1 MTLKKKNLNLIAI
14 GGLKNS
20 GKDEASRMLRY
31 CLNAPKF
38 LRNYWCY
45 KHFNKIISGKYT
57 ITSFAHPLKRT
68 LAALLNI
75 PIEKFENRNFKEHTY
90 IYFPLLQL
98 TTNPELD
105 KVLSDNKFSKAV
117 AAKDFSFLQTHY
129 ITIRQLLQCFGTE
142 IMRGYFGDNL
152 WILATIIGQ
161 HNLIISDLRF
171 KVEAEAIH
179 NNKGKIIYINR
190 NICIPGNHASER
202 EIVELKENKIFD
214 YIINNNGTL
223 KDLFNNINKIC

>member
-1 MTLKKKNLNLIAI
+1 MTLKKKNLSLIAI

-20 GKDEASRMLRY
+20 GKNEASKMLQY

-38 LRNYWCY
+38 LRNFWCY
-45 KHFNKIISGKYT
+45 KHFSKIISGKYT

-75 PIEKFENRNFKEHTY
+75 PINKFENRSFKEHTY
-90 IYFPLLQL
+90 IYFPSLCL
-98 TTNPELD
+98 TTTPDLG
-105 KVLSDNKFSKAV
+105 KILSDNKFSKAI

-152 WILATIIGQ
+152 
-161 HNLIISDLRF
+161 
-171 KVEAEAIH
+171 
-179 NNKGKIIYINR
+179 
-190 NICIPGNHASER
+190 
-202 EIVELKENKIFD
+202 
-214 YIINNNGTL
+214 
-223 KDLFNNINKIC
+223 

>member
-1 MTLKKKNLNLIAI
+1 MTMKKTNNNLIAVVGLKKKK
-14 GGLKNS
+14 KN
-20 GKDEASRMLRY
+20 EASKMLQY

-45 KHFNKIISGKYT
+45 KHFNKIIRGKYT

-75 PIEKFENRNFKEHTY
+75 SIDKFEDRNFKERTY
-90 IYFPLLQL
+90 IYFPLLYL
-98 TTNPELD
+98 TTTPESD
-105 KVLSDNKFSKAV
+105 KILSDNKFSKAI
-117 AAKDFSFLQTHY
+117 AIKDFSFLQTYY

-152 WILATIIGQ
+152 WILATIVGQ
-161 HNLIISDLRF
+161 RNLIISDLRF

-179 NNKGKIIYINR
+179 SNKGKILYINR
-190 NICIPGNHASER
+190 DICIPGNHASEK
-202 EIVELKENKIFD
+202 EIIELKENGKFD

>member
-1 MTLKKKNLNLIAI
+1 MDELYLMTLKKINPNLIAV

-20 GKDEASRMLRY
+20 GKNEASKMLQY

-45 KHFNKIISGKYT
+45 KHFNKIIRGKYT

-75 PIEKFENRNFKEHTY
+75 PIDKFEDRNFKERTY
-90 IYFPLLQL
+90 IYFPLLYL
-98 TTNPELD
+98 TTTPESD
-105 KVLSDNKFSKAV
+105 KILSDNKFSKAI
-117 AAKDFSFLQTHY
+117 AIKDFSFLQTYY

-152 WILATIIGQ
+152 
-161 HNLIISDLRF
+161 
-171 KVEAEAIH
+171 
-179 NNKGKIIYINR
+179 
-190 NICIPGNHASER
+190 
-202 EIVELKENKIFD
+202 
-214 YIINNNGTL
+214 
-223 KDLFNNINKIC
+223 